1 MPRIARKQPKRAVP
15 HATKE
20 QRRARKDFAS
30 RLLDGGA
37 TKREVL
43 AALQVKPEVDQATG
57 KRKGGLGITE
67 GQARRA
73 YRDAV
78 LARGEEFREEQT
90 VARSEQAARLRAA
103 ISVLTREKRYAQ
115 AARYEQ
121 LYANLFGTFAPTR
134 IRVEADD
141 RAGAIARALAGR
153 TDGEIEAL
161 AAGEG
166 GGEGED
172 E

>member
-1 MPRIARKQPKRAVP
+1 MPRIARKTPKRAVP

-43 AALQVKPEVDQATG
+43 AALQVKPQIDEETG

-78 LARGEEFREEQT
+78 LMRGEEFREEQT
-90 VARSEQAARLRAA
+90 VARSEQAARLRSA
-103 ISVLTREKRYAQ
+103 ISVLVREKRYAQ

-134 IRVEADD
+134 VRVETDD
-141 RAGAIARALAGR
+141 REAAIARALASR
-153 TDGEIEAL
+153 TDEEIEAL
-161 AAGEG
+161 AAGEDDEP
-166 GGEGED
+166 EGD